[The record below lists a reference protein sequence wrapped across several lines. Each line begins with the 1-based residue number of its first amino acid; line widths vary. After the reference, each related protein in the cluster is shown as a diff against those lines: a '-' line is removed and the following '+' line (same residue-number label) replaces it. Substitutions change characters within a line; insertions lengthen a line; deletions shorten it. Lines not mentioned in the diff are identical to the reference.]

1 MGAIDCWAIPN
12 KLDVG
17 NYRKFLDDKDALL
30 NNMRD
35 SFKQRKRRSGKN
47 DLTISAKASK
57 KLSELAVALD
67 KKEIKVIENL
77 FMMSI

>member
-1 MGAIDCWAIPN
+1 M
-12 KLDVG
+12 G

-30 NNMRD
+30 KNMRD

-57 KLSELAVALD
+57 ELSELAVALD
-67 KKEIKVIENL
+67 KKEIKVIEKL
-77 FMMSI
+77 IHDEYLRY